1 MGLFSNLFKKGEAP
15 VPTFS
20 DSKLGAMLW
29 SEDDE
34 AWLGEYRGRKFGLA
48 YEGTSAPRSEL
59 IAYAHEVL
67 DDPEWLDASIAQAKQ
82 QVIKTY
88 PEPSHDEIRS
98 LAWGAIHFYRHKG
111 ARRIIADLEGGKDY
125 RAWRIEYHDR
135 QCEGIGFD
143 D

>member
-1 MGLFSNLFKKGEAP
+1 MGLFSNLFKKGEDP
-15 VPTFS
+15 LPTVS
-20 DSKLGAMLW
+20 DAKLGTMQWA
-29 SEDDE
+29 EDDE
-34 AWLGEYRGRKFGLA
+34 AWLGEYKNRKFALA
-48 YEGTSAPRSEL
+48 YEWKSTPTSEL

-67 DDPEWLDASIAQAKQ
+67 DDSAWLDASLAEAKQ
-82 QVIKTY
+82 QALNEFPKTSHEEIKA
-88 PEPSHDEIRS
+88 

-111 ARRIIADLEGGKDY
+111 ARRIIADLDGGKDY